1 MSTTKTFNNIKS
13 GKKHQIDATARGYYD
28 FRTTVVPQPNKPLSY
43 DMKVYDGLNYAVD
56 LSKNSVRAGEINFD
70 GTVLPYVENNTLAKT
85 NYCFGN
91 SGTNYDLPV
100 YNKEYVNINKIGDFD
115 IGDGIVSN
123 FYRDHYLTVTL
134 PNYSSGS
141 VNSFEI
147 CMKVHTPTNNTSNG
161 RILNSTDSY
170 DNLALDLGIT
180 PGFNFCGDTI
190 GFGSQF
196 DADIDLWIKVQFD
209 GTNLSLHH
217 SLNGVDYTQDNSKS
231 WSKNAVWFTSN
242 TYSIGLRSYDFVD
255 ICFFNGTIDLNECY
269 VKINDEIIN
278 LGDTTLFPKY
288 DLTFNANGSASCIEG
303 SSLVGIGGN
312 VTIPNIKLNPT
323 DKIKISYK
331 YESGYNEIMKLGPL
345 YLTATLVRNS
355 GILPYLYYK
364 TSESETSFSTYK
376 QLGSSLVKDQWY
388 NVEITMIDLN
398 TLKVGF
404 SIGENNKEY
413 TYFDITDGYF
423 TEGVYECTI
432 NGSSCN
438 EINFSGLP
446 GLTQL
451 TESKTGIFQDYE
463 DNGKAKTLNAF
474 SSNNELVVLSPN
486 ENIADYTWLGT
497 VNIPKH
503 IINWG
508 QLINWYNW
516 TSQVNELGEWVETT
530 VPANG
535 YCVGIAY
542 GNGKYVA
549 ITPYHPNGSKA
560 KYIYSEDG
568 INWTDGTTLEPK
580 YWNSLKYLNDRFI
593 ATVDTDDILCYSED
607 GINWK
612 YSSVPNQYWFDSA
625 YGNGKYI
632 AVGYKYYTNAATS
645 KTYVYSE
652 DGINWTQGT
661 LPTELMLRTI
671 TFGNGKFVASSY
683 NSDKFVYS
691 EDGINWT
698 QGTLPTTFS
707 YPYIH
712 YGNGKF
718 IISEYSKTT
727 YVYSE
732 DGINWTSNTL
742 SIANVEHLGSMTFG
756 DGIFIAFDK
765 NNSKYIYS
773 KDGINW
779 ISKDSSLT
787 YDYSPYICY
796 GNGKFVSIDGTLKST
811 KAAYIPVT
819 SQELSVYTSKEKPT
833 IDSLVYSNPNVES
846 ELTITNVGENNITLS
861 DNNVY
866 VRNPSGD
873 TSTSEPSEPDEPSNE
888 DVDYPLEAVA
898 LNDTVANYNV
908 GDTIYVNEGM
918 ATSNY
923 AYTAYAP
930 EENNKND
937 FTIVGTIT
945 SKKEENGLTILSFD
959 QTSGPTKQEVT
970 ITIDEDNANVEYS
983 NGWVKTVNVI
993 ASEDDAN
1000 ISTST
1005 QMTQSTNT
1013 YNTINYVTYNLNVEP
1028 AINNKEI
1035 TLVIGGQKVEYDS
1048 LPVTV
1053 KKGTYAYYRIN
1064 KSGYKEVYK
1073 VFHINNYSG
1082 QSISLEANN

>member
-70 GTVLPYVENNTLAKT
+70 NTILPYVENNTLTKT

-100 YNKEYVNINKIGDFD
+100 YEDFYSNITKVGNVVINNDIASNFSASNYLNLGNLDFSGDYEIVLKFKTPETDSDATYSKPFFYAKTNTHFYIGLSRHIDNKRYICSDS
-115 IGDGIVSN
+115 GDGSNWHTVINGTTPLKLNTEYYVKVS
-123 FYRDHYLTVTL
+123 RSGTTRTMYL
-134 PNYSSGS
+134 
-141 VNSFEI
+141 
-147 CMKVHTPTNNTSNG
+147 
-161 RILNSTDSY
+161 STDNVTWSTEGNVEDTYTYNTEYCLGATSFLQSY
-170 DNLALDLGIT
+170 EIFKGSIDLKESKI
-180 PGFNFCGDTI
+180 TI
-190 GFGSQF
+190 GE
-196 DADIDLWIKVQFD
+196 
-209 GTNLSLHH
+209 
-217 SLNGVDYTQDNSKS
+217 
-231 WSKNAVWFTSN
+231 N
-242 TYSIGLRSYDFVD
+242 T
-255 ICFFNGTIDLNECY
+255 
-269 VKINDEIIN
+269 IN

-288 DLTFNANGSASCIEG
+288 DLTFNANSSASYIKG

-312 VTIPNIKLNPT
+312 ITIQNIKLNPT

-331 YESGYNEIMKLGPL
+331 YESGYNEIMRLGPL
-345 YLTATLVRNS
+345 YLTATWVRNS

-398 TLKVGF
+398 NLKVGF
-404 SIGENNKEY
+404 SIGENNEEY
-413 TYFDITDGYF
+413 TYFNITDGYF
-423 TEGVYECTI
+423 TEGTYECTI

-451 TESKTGIFQDYE
+451 TESKIGIFRDYE

-486 ENIADYTWLGT
+486 ENIVDYTWLGT

-503 IINWG
+503 KI
-508 QLINWYNW
+508 
-516 TSQVNELGEWVETT
+516 S
-530 VPANG
+530 
-535 YCVGIAY
+535 
-542 GNGKYVA
+542 
-549 ITPYHPNGSKA
+549 
-560 KYIYSEDG
+560 
-568 INWTDGTTLEPK
+568 
-580 YWNSLKYLNDRFI
+580 WN
-593 ATVDTDDILCYSED
+593 
-607 GINWK
+607 
-612 YSSVPNQYWFDSA
+612 
-625 YGNGKYI
+625 
-632 AVGYKYYTNAATS
+632 
-645 KTYVYSE
+645 
-652 DGINWTQGT
+652 
-661 LPTELMLRTI
+661 
-671 TFGNGKFVASSY
+671 
-683 NSDKFVYS
+683 
-691 EDGINWT
+691 
-698 QGTLPTTFS
+698 
-707 YPYIH
+707 
-712 YGNGKF
+712 
-718 IISEYSKTT
+718 
-727 YVYSE
+727 
-732 DGINWTSNTL
+732 
-742 SIANVEHLGSMTFG
+742 
-756 DGIFIAFDK
+756 
-765 NNSKYIYS
+765 
-773 KDGINW
+773 
-779 ISKDSSLT
+779 
-787 YDYSPYICY
+787 
-796 GNGKFVSIDGTLKST
+796 
-811 KAAYIPVT
+811 
-819 SQELSVYTSKEKPT
+819 
-833 IDSLVYSNPNVES
+833 
-846 ELTITNVGENNITLS
+846 
-861 DNNVY
+861 
-866 VRNPSGD
+866 
-873 TSTSEPSEPDEPSNE
+873 EPSTPDEPSNE

-937 FTIVGTIT
+937 FTIIGTIT

-970 ITIDEDNANVEYS
+970 ITINEDNANVEYS

-1013 YNTINYVTYNLNVEP
+1013 YNTTNYVTYNLKVEP
-1028 AINNKEI
+1028 VINNKEI

>member
-13 GKKHQIDATARGYYD
+13 GKRHQIDATARGYYD
-28 FRTTVVPQPNKPLSY
+28 FRTTVIPQPNKPLSY

-70 GTVLPYVENNTLAKT
+70 GTVLPYIENNTLTKT

-91 SGTNYDLPV
+91 SGTNYDLQV
-100 YNKEYVNINKIGDFD
+100 YEDFYSNITKVGNVVINNDIASNFSASNYLNLGNLDFSGDYEIVLKFKTPETDSDTRYYKQFFNAETVAYFYIGLTNYIDNKRYICSDS
-115 IGDGIVSN
+115 GDGSSLNTGINGTTPLQLNTEYYVKVVRSGTT
-123 FYRDHYLTVTL
+123 RTMYLSTDNATWSAEGSIEDTY
-134 PNYSSGS
+134 NYSHGYCLGAASHLQSEYIFNGS
-141 VNSFEI
+141 I
-147 CMKVHTPTNNTSNG
+147 
-161 RILNSTDSY
+161 
-170 DNLALDLGIT
+170 DLKESKI
-180 PGFNFCGDTI
+180 TI
-190 GFGSQF
+190 GE
-196 DADIDLWIKVQFD
+196 
-209 GTNLSLHH
+209 
-217 SLNGVDYTQDNSKS
+217 
-231 WSKNAVWFTSN
+231 N
-242 TYSIGLRSYDFVD
+242 T
-255 ICFFNGTIDLNECY
+255 
-269 VKINDEIIN
+269 IN

-288 DLTFNANGSASCIEG
+288 DLTFNANSSASYIKG

-312 VTIPNIKLNPT
+312 VTIQNIKLNPT

-345 YLTATLVRNS
+345 YLTATRVRNS

-398 TLKVGF
+398 NLKVGF
-404 SIGENNKEY
+404 SIGENNEEY

-503 IINWG
+503 KVNW
-508 QLINWYNW
+508 
-516 TSQVNELGEWVETT
+516 
-530 VPANG
+530 
-535 YCVGIAY
+535 
-542 GNGKYVA
+542 
-549 ITPYHPNGSKA
+549 
-560 KYIYSEDG
+560 D
-568 INWTDGTTLEPK
+568 
-580 YWNSLKYLNDRFI
+580 
-593 ATVDTDDILCYSED
+593 
-607 GINWK
+607 
-612 YSSVPNQYWFDSA
+612 
-625 YGNGKYI
+625 
-632 AVGYKYYTNAATS
+632 
-645 KTYVYSE
+645 
-652 DGINWTQGT
+652 
-661 LPTELMLRTI
+661 
-671 TFGNGKFVASSY
+671 
-683 NSDKFVYS
+683 
-691 EDGINWT
+691 
-698 QGTLPTTFS
+698 
-707 YPYIH
+707 
-712 YGNGKF
+712 
-718 IISEYSKTT
+718 
-727 YVYSE
+727 
-732 DGINWTSNTL
+732 
-742 SIANVEHLGSMTFG
+742 
-756 DGIFIAFDK
+756 
-765 NNSKYIYS
+765 
-773 KDGINW
+773 
-779 ISKDSSLT
+779 
-787 YDYSPYICY
+787 
-796 GNGKFVSIDGTLKST
+796 
-811 KAAYIPVT
+811 
-819 SQELSVYTSKEKPT
+819 
-833 IDSLVYSNPNVES
+833 
-846 ELTITNVGENNITLS
+846 
-861 DNNVY
+861 
-866 VRNPSGD
+866 
-873 TSTSEPSEPDEPSNE
+873 EPSEPDEPSNE

-970 ITIDEDNANVEYS
+970 ITIDKDDANVEYS